1 MKQFLELIGE
11 TLEKELDT
19 ISPQDVFRDYDEW
32 DSLAHL
38 SMISIIDETYG
49 LVIPRDEFAKLTTLE
64 HVYDYITKNTQN

>member
-11 TLEKELDT
+11 TLEKELDELN
-19 ISPQDVFRDYDEW
+19 PEDEFRNFVEW

-49 LVIPRDEFAKLTTLE
+49 LVIPRDEFSKLTTLKQ
-64 HVYDYITKNTQN
+64 VYEYIIKNRQS

>member
-64 HVYDYITKNTQN
+64 QVYDYITKNTQN